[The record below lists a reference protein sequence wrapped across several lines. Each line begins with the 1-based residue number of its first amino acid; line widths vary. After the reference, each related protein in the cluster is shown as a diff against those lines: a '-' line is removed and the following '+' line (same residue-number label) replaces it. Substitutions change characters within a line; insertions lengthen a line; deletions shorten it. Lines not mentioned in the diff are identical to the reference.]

1 MSGKKGL
8 YVYQQI
14 VKTTAEWALDDTVYP
29 AHVFLLEELSN
40 GKFNIVISDG
50 EHAYSDL
57 TPQFVD
63 CVVSVLENTA
73 SSYKLRFVTP
83 SGNYD
88 TPNLKVAVSEVTN
101 NSSQYVLQIRIGDT
115 VITTPNLKGENAG
128 AVPADAERLT
138 LHLCTNQD
146 DDTDL
151 IGATIVIT
159 DTDANE
165 TLLST
170 TWSGLDISLDIDED
184 TNYSIAV
191 GNVTNYATPDSK
203 AFTALGGGVR
213 TLNLVYKTE
222 LVKVTVG
229 TDKTNVSAENQ
240 QVTINGS
247 VLTVGA
253 SGVVQSKV
261 PFGTSYSVSAN
272 AKSGYSA
279 PATKNFVAGS
289 NSRDVSMIYGEVKT
303 GVFVCDKAKRLYTA
317 DQWVTA
323 LAAGLVMNEDAMG
336 VAVLSSSQKFVI
348 AKNDVGKKQI
358 YNANNVACSGAT
370 AISDATQAVARYS
383 GAADTAKMT
392 AQYGSDF
399 TYAAGAASSY
409 KFPNGSSGYLGAA
422 GQWKLAS
429 NNKSDVDKCLAACG
443 GTPIT
448 NDQNW
453 TSTYYG
459 ASGSN
464 FYFWC
469 FNWSNASAFNN
480 GPNANSAVRPFCA
493 F

>member
-40 GKFNIVISDG
+40 GKFNIAISDG

-57 TPQFVD
+57 NPQFVD
-63 CVVSVLENTA
+63 CNVSVLENTA

-88 TPNLKVAVSEVTN
+88 TPNLKVDVSEVTN

-128 AVPADAERLT
+128 AVPATAERLT

-151 IGATIVIT
+151 IGATVVIT

-165 TLLST
+165 PLLST
-170 TWSGLDISLDIDED
+170 TWSGLDISLDIEED
-184 TNYSIAV
+184 TKYSIAV
-191 GNVTNYATPDSK
+191 GNVTNYATPESK
-203 AFTALGGGVR
+203 AITALGGGVR
-213 TLNLVYKTE
+213 TLNMVYKTE

-240 QVTINGS
+240 QITINGS

-279 PATKNFVAGS
+279 PATKNFVAGV
-289 NSRDVSMIYGEVKT
+289 NSRDVSMTYGEIKT

-317 DQWVTA
+317 DQWATA
-323 LAAGLVMNEDAMG
+323 LAAGLVTNSDAMG
-336 VAVLSSSQKFVI
+336 VAVRNSSQSFII
-348 AKNDVGKKQI
+348 AKEDLGMMQI
-358 YNANNVACSGAT
+358 YNAQTACNGAT
-370 AISDATQAVARYS
+370 AVTDQTTALARTS
-383 GAADTAKMT
+383 GAADAAKMT
-392 AQYGSDF
+392 ATYGSGA
-399 TYAAGAASSY
+399 TYAAGACASY
-409 KFPNGSSGYLGAA
+409 KFPNGAAGFLPAA
-422 GQWKLAS
+422 GQMKLVYDNRGA
-429 NNKSDVDKCLAACG
+429 VAVCMAACG
-443 GTPIT
+443 GASF
-448 NDQNW
+448 NSAQYW

-459 ASGSN
+459 AKGSGFN
-464 FYFWC
+464 FWY
-469 FNWSNASAFNN
+469 FNWSNGTASDASV
-480 GPNANSAVRPFCA
+480 PTAYYVRPFCA